1 MGQLRLPSS
10 RSLET
15 PDCQS
20 VPDAAMFH
28 DTWNMAISETQLI
41 ASLEDQLRR
50 RLPST
55 WIVEVDRKPKIAPVR
70 PDAIVRLRGPDDRE
84 ATLVVEAK
92 SHLEPRAVSNAIE
105 QLRRWPDSRPLVVA
119 PFLSAR
125 TREELTLSGA
135 NYADSTGNLRLV
147 LDEPAI
153 FIEIAGAT
161 SNPYP
166 EERSVP
172 LRTLRGPSAAR
183 VVRAVCDFRPPYGI
197 RELATRAGASPA
209 SVSRVVDLLDR
220 DALLTRGK
228 RGDVSALDWPGAIR
242 RWVQDYSLTDS
253 NRTETF
259 LEPRGLDAL
268 PRKLEK
274 LRDPYAVTGSL
285 PASAVAPV
293 AAPRLATVY
302 VEDMAQAAKALGLR
316 EADTGA
322 NVLLVEPFDPV
333 VFDRRWIQND
343 VAYCALSQVAADL
356 LTSPGRGPA
365 EATELLHWMEANED
379 AWRS

>member
-1 MGQLRLPSS
+1 
-10 RSLET
+10 
-15 PDCQS
+15 
-20 VPDAAMFH
+20 MFH
-28 DTWNMAISETQLI
+28 DTWNMAMSETQLI

-105 QLRRWPDSRPLVVA
+105 QLRRWPDARPLVVA
-119 PFLSAR
+119 PFLSTR
-125 TREELTLSGA
+125 TREKLTLSGA

-172 LRTLRGPSAAR
+172 LRTLRGPAAAR

-197 RELATRAGASPA
+197 RELATRAGASRSRRSTTRDTDAGDAPA
-209 SVSRVVDLLDR
+209 RVASSRM
-220 DALLTRGK
+220 
-228 RGDVSALDWPGAIR
+228 P
-242 RWVQDYSLTDS
+242 
-253 NRTETF
+253 
-259 LEPRGLDAL
+259 
-268 PRKLEK
+268 
-274 LRDPYAVTGSL
+274 
-285 PASAVAPV
+285 
-293 AAPRLATVY
+293 
-302 VEDMAQAAKALGLR
+302 
-316 EADTGA
+316 
-322 NVLLVEPFDPV
+322 
-333 VFDRRWIQND
+333 
-343 VAYCALSQVAADL
+343 
-356 LTSPGRGPA
+356 
-365 EATELLHWMEANED
+365 
-379 AWRS
+379 